1 MKFKIG
7 DHLQEIETT
16 TWGIVTDIADIDVI
30 WYLIKNDELGLINH
44 WVPQNKLELHK
55 QTLREVKLKDLGI

>member
-7 DHLQEIETT
+7 DHLQVIGTT

-30 WYLIKNDELGLINH
+30 WYLIKNDELGLMNH